1 MLRCTKLEI
10 DDILKNLNS
19 EVVLD
24 ISNRF
29 TKKEVDDKLT
39 PINNKFDDYV
49 TTTTFDLSLST
60 INASFNDRY
69 TKTEVDNLLKPIN
82 EEQQH

>member
-39 PINNKFDDYV
+39 PINNKFDDYI

-60 INASFNDRY
+60 HPSTTDTRR
-69 TKTEVDNLLKPIN
+69 LKSITS
-82 EEQQH
+82 